1 VIALIGFLVAEV
13 PLAYQALGM
22 AFIYTWQCL
31 VQQGAKALSLEGLS
45 KLGLSSPIRQV
56 RRNVSLA
63 SVSKV
68 CILCSL

>member
-13 PLAYQALGM
+13 PLAHQALGM
-22 AFIYTWQCL
+22 AFIHTWQCL
-31 VQQGAKALSLEGLS
+31 VQQGAEALSLEGLS
-45 KLGLSSPIRQV
+45 KLGLSGPIRQV

-63 SVSKV
+63 GVSKV